1 MKVALTT
8 VDNPYSP
15 FTDFTSWF
23 MFDIQKGYNSCGYLA
38 RISRNTDDMTE
49 EETDKEVER
58 AINEIVVNDI
68 FNIYKKVKPS
78 DYQTSGG
85 IPVS

>member
-8 VDNPYSP
+8 TDNPYSP

-23 MFDIQKGYNSCGYLA
+23 LFDIQKGYNSCGYLA
-38 RISRNTDDMTE
+38 RISQNTDDMTE

-58 AINEIVVNDI
+58 AIDEIIINDI
-68 FNIYKKVKPS
+68 FSIYKKVKPS
-78 DYQTSGG
+78 DYKTSGG
-85 IPVS
+85 VPVS

>member
-8 VDNPYSP
+8 FDNPYNP

-38 RISRNTDDMTE
+38 RVTKDSDVSTD
-49 EETDKEVER
+49 EETDEEVER
-58 AINEIVVNDI
+58 GIDEIIKNDAL
-68 FNIYKKVKPS
+68 NIYKKVKPT
-78 DYQTSGG
+78 DYKY
-85 IPVS
+85 